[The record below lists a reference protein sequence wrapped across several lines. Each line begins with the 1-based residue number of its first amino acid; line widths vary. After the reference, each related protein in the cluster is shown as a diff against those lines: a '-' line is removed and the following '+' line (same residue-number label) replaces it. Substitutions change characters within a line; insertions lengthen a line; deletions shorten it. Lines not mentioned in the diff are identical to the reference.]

1 MIEKII
7 ENMGQ
12 VIIGK
17 EEIIEQVVVALL
29 AKGHIL
35 IEDVPGVGKTT
46 LAKSLANSVNC
57 DFSRIQFT
65 PDLLPS
71 DILGVSI
78 YNQKV
83 GEFEYKKGPLHNQ
96 VILADEINR
105 ASPKTQSSLLEA
117 MEERQITMDGVTYPL
132 EEPFM
137 VMATQNPI
145 EYDGTFPLPEAQL
158 DRFMLKINIGYPD
171 EQSELSIFRKVKSK
185 VSAESLASVLT
196 VEEILKHQEAA
207 SQVFVKDQV
216 EKFIVDVVRATRK
229 NENLILGCS
238 PRATIGLY
246 SAAKAYAYIK
256 GREFVTPEDVKRLA
270 KPVLAHRLILKP
282 EVKYRGISSEMI
294 VEQILKEVNAPLVE

>member
-1 MIEKII
+1 MIDKII
-7 ENMGQ
+7 KNMGQ

-17 EEIIEQVVVALL
+17 EEIIEQVVVAML

-46 LAKSLANSVNC
+46 LAKSLANSISC
-57 DFSRIQFT
+57 EFSRIQFT

-78 YNQKV
+78 YNQKI

-117 MEERQITMDGVTYPL
+117 MEERQITMDGVTYQL

-171 EQSELSIFRKVKSK
+171 EQSELSIFRKVKDQ
-185 VSAESLASVLT
+185 VSAEGLSSVLS
-196 VEEILKHQEAA
+196 VEDILKHQASV
-207 SQVFVKDQV
+207 SQVFVKEQV
-216 EKFIVDVVRATRK
+216 EKYIVDVVRATRK

-246 SAAKAYAYIK
+246 NAAKAYAYIK
-256 GREFVTPEDVKRLA
+256 GRDFATPEDVKRLA
-270 KPVLAHRLILKP
+270 KAVLAHRLILKP
-282 EVKYRGISSEMI
+282 EVKYRGITSEMVI
-294 VEQILKEVNAPLVE
+294 DEILKDVNAPLVE